1 MLYCLLHFFMIIQST
16 IQSKIYNYEFP
27 TWDFLEELKAGTPV
41 SLTGDG
47 KAVPGAGTT
56 IYRNITLEQIH
67 HDMHNV
73 KIRELD
79 FDLAM
84 VVYDGGIDAYRFTWE
99 GYATSNYHVFIIQF
113 VLSLG

>member
-1 MLYCLLHFFMIIQST
+1 MNPFKCLWNILIIQSCVHHH
-16 IQSKIYNYEFP
+16 QCHDEYNDLY
-27 TWDFLEELKAGTPV
+27 TND
-41 SLTGDG
+41 
-47 KAVPGAGTT
+47 
-56 IYRNITLEQIH
+56 RNTCILEQIH
-67 HDMHNV
+67 RDMHNV

-79 FDLAM
+79 FHLAM

>member
-1 MLYCLLHFFMIIQST
+1 M
-16 IQSKIYNYEFP
+16 E
-27 TWDFLEELKAGTPV
+27 DLKAGTPV

-56 IYRNITLEQIH
+56 IYRNITLEKIQR
-67 HDMHNV
+67 DMHNV

-84 VVYDGGIDAYRFTWE
+84 VVYDGGI
-99 GYATSNYHVFIIQF
+99 V
-113 VLSLG
+113 SLGKDMLLLIIMYSLFNLFYL